1 MKKKLLSALLGI
13 AMVASM
19 IPAAFASDLD
29 GHWAKTFI
37 EYLDQE
43 GVINAS
49 ATTGNYEPDR
59 DMTRAEFMRY
69 INRAFHFT
77 EEASIS
83 FSDVQTN
90 AWYYDTI
97 QIAVNYGYINGVGN
111 NRMDPLGEVTREQA
125 AVIIGR
131 LYKDDPGDVSA
142 SDLPFSD
149 RNEVSSWAAGYIKAA
164 VDNGIITGYED
175 GTFRPQNVV
184 TRGEVA
190 KIIYYYLGT
199 SLSTAGKA
207 YTGSDLKSD
216 TDNVTISE
224 SCTLSNATIDGDLY
238 ITEGVGSD
246 TVTLNNVQVNGTLIV
261 SGGTVTMVN
270 TTSDHVIVS
279 SPMGRLLQV
288 TATGATR
295 IAETEVHTAASLNE
309 RGLSLG
315 GTGFADVLVQ
325 GDSRVSLTIDA
336 EIDGLDLESE
346 ATVSTSDNA
355 MIYNMQARAETSV
368 TGYGSVYQANIYTN
382 GVSFASSVT
391 VSGYELASGV
401 SATINGDEVWT
412 SSKPGVVPKEISIDL
427 ADLDEIGSG
436 IEVTVPAGTS
446 VEEVLCSSRIL
457 DEGSDYTLT
466 SAGMRLDTDW
476 LESLSRGD
484 YTILIL
490 LSSGDRASISLEVSN
505 SSPTADSHEAYFDRY
520 YDSSDYRDVSVR
532 LDHVYDEDD
541 IEAVVFGW
549 EEIDDSNYSFSSS
562 SRTLTLERSWL
573 SKLREGTYTITVEI
587 YGEDDETILL
597 TVDDSS
603 PDDGETIEY
612 DWDGMGD
619 DIWIDLP
626 ADRVSE
632 IENVTVFYD
641 DDDRD
646 DSLYIEDYEDYD
658 SDYDD
663 DYYDSCWLDCD
674 YEELMFTAE
683 TVDHYMSWNYDDR
696 IVFEIELSNGDLYT
710 LIVYDYS

>member
-97 QIAVNYGYINGVGN
+97 QIAVNYGYINGVGD

-131 LYKDDPGDVSA
+131 LYKDDPGNVSA

-149 RNEVSSWAAGYIKAA
+149 RSEVSSWAAGYIKAA

-391 VSGYELASGV
+391 VS
-401 SATINGDEVWT
+401 
-412 SSKPGVVPKEISIDL
+412 
-427 ADLDEIGSG
+427 
-436 IEVTVPAGTS
+436 
-446 VEEVLCSSRIL
+446 
-457 DEGSDYTLT
+457 
-466 SAGMRLDTDW
+466 
-476 LESLSRGD
+476 
-484 YTILIL
+484 
-490 LSSGDRASISLEVSN
+490 
-505 SSPTADSHEAYFDRY
+505 
-520 YDSSDYRDVSVR
+520 
-532 LDHVYDEDD
+532 
-541 IEAVVFGW
+541 
-549 EEIDDSNYSFSSS
+549 
-562 SRTLTLERSWL
+562 
-573 SKLREGTYTITVEI
+573 
-587 YGEDDETILL
+587 
-597 TVDDSS
+597 
-603 PDDGETIEY
+603 
-612 DWDGMGD
+612 
-619 DIWIDLP
+619 
-626 ADRVSE
+626 
-632 IENVTVFYD
+632 
-641 DDDRD
+641 
-646 DSLYIEDYEDYD
+646 
-658 SDYDD
+658 
-663 DYYDSCWLDCD
+663 
-674 YEELMFTAE
+674 
-683 TVDHYMSWNYDDR
+683 
-696 IVFEIELSNGDLYT
+696 
-710 LIVYDYS
+710 